1 MNIFNEC
8 LLSEAEK
15 KQIASAV
22 ESAEAKTSGEIVV
35 CYVGQSGRYRW
46 VYATAALLGLF
57 VGTLLSLV
65 VHWGSW
71 SFSAW
76 NLLLWQSISAFAF
89 VLLFQFP
96 ALRRLL
102 ISKAEFA
109 TRTHTSAVQ
118 VFMESGVMR
127 TRDRTGVLLYVSVF
141 EHRVEIIADQGIHQV
156 VGNGYWDQ
164 QVAAIILGIRANKA
178 GEAICAA
185 IAEIGS
191 KLAGNFPPRA
201 DDTNELPN
209 QPI

>member
-1 MNIFNEC
+1 MNLFNEH
-8 LLSEAEK
+8 LLGEAEK

-22 ESAEAKTSGEIVV
+22 EAAEAKTSGEVVV

-46 VYATAALLGLF
+46 VYAASALLGLF
-57 VGTLLSLV
+57 VGTLLSLA
-65 VHWGSW
+65 VHWNSW

-76 NLLLWQSISAFAF
+76 NLLLWQSISAFVFLSAF
-89 VLLFQFP
+89 QVST
-96 ALRRLL
+96 LRRLL
-102 ISKAEFA
+102 ISKTELA
-109 TRTHTSAVQ
+109 TRAHASAVR

-127 TRDRTGVLLYVSVF
+127 TRDRTGVLIYVSVF
-141 EHRVEIIADQGIHQV
+141 EHRVEIIADQGIHAV

-164 QVAAIILGIRANKA
+164 QVAAIILGIRAKKA

-191 KLAGNFPPRA
+191 KLAVHFPPRA

>member
-1 MNIFNEC
+1 MNLLNER

-22 ESAEAKTSGEIVV
+22 KSAEAKTSGEIVV

-46 VYATAALLGLF
+46 VNAAAALLGVF
-57 VGTLLSLV
+57 AGTLLSLA

-76 NLLLWQSISAFAF
+76 NLLLWQSMGGFAF
-89 VLLFQFP
+89 LLLFQFSTV
-96 ALRRLL
+96 RRLL
-102 ISKAEFA
+102 ISKTELA
-109 TRTHTSAVQ
+109 TRTHASAVR

-127 TRDRTGVLLYVSVF
+127 TRDRTGVLIYVSVF
-141 EHRVEIIADQGIHQV
+141 EHRVEIIADQGIHLI
-156 VGNGYWDQ
+156 VGTGYWDQ
-164 QVAAIILGIRANKA
+164 QVASIVLGIRAKKA
-178 GEAICAA
+178 GDALCAA

>member
-1 MNIFNEC
+1 MNLFNER

-46 VYATAALLGLF
+46 VYATAALLGVF
-57 VGTLLSLV
+57 AGTVASLA

-76 NLLLWQSISAFAF
+76 NLLLWQSASSF
-89 VLLFQFP
+89 VFLLLFQLP

-102 ISKAEFA
+102 ISKTEFA
-109 TRTHTSAVQ
+109 TRTHASAVR

-127 TRDRTGVLLYVSVF
+127 TRDRTGVLIYVSVF
-141 EHRVEIIADQGIHQV
+141 EHRVEIIADQGIHVV
-156 VGNGYWDQ
+156 VGNDYWDQ
-164 QVAAIILGIRANKA
+164 QVAAIVLGIRGGKA
-178 GEAICAA
+178 GEALCAA

-191 KLAGNFPPRA
+191 KLAGNFPPRS